1 MVIESF
7 PIRVNNSM
15 RAVDL
20 QERRWISSLNIDSNI
35 NFTSALKKNLK
46 IALPSYN
53 KVGNI
58 LE

>member
-35 NFTSALKKNLK
+35 NFTSALKKISKLHCLL
-46 IALPSYN
+46 I
-53 KVGNI
+53 I
-58 LE
+58 R